1 MTTPVSRREFVQS
14 TARAACGAL
23 VVGFN
28 PIARS
33 WITPSTTQQT
43 TTFQKLPPLTG
54 QLLLDED
61 ARTNAADDY
70 GHYIHRLPAA
80 VLKPGSVQ
88 DIVELVRFA
97 NRNSLK
103 VAMHGRGH
111 STYGQAQA
119 EGGVVIDSSTLN
131 TVRIVDHGS
140 VDLGPGALWAAV
152 VDATAAMGKRPPV
165 LVDFSVSIL
174 SVGGTLSVGGFDA
187 TSSIGGFQVDHVL
200 ELDVVTG
207 AGNLV
212 TCSPTRNA
220 DLFNVIVHGLGQC
233 GAIVR
238 ARMELVP
245 APTHVT
251 TLVLEYPD
259 LATYIADC
267 RAVATDQRFDAL
279 LGGANPK
286 SGADVTWSFHLEA
299 SSFHT
304 GAAPDRAR
312 LLAGLKYV
320 SFTSKTQTWLEYQ
333 HRYDAIVESLK
344 RNGAW
349 SRPHPKLILFVPA
362 SAIEPFARQL
372 LSNPEEFAWATPL
385 FYPLRTDR
393 MKRPLTRMP
402 RESVCFVVNIHRSA
416 PADATQADVEV
427 MIRANRALYERAY
440 SIGGKR
446 HTIDAIPFSQADW
459 IDHYGPAVWQMF
471 RDAKKRFD
479 PNFVLTPGQGIFAPA
494 PTRT

>member
-1 MTTPVSRREFVQS
+1 
-14 TARAACGAL
+14 L
-23 VVGFN
+23 VVGFD

-33 WITPSTTQQT
+33 WITADTTQKT

-54 QLLLDED
+54 QLLLDEET
-61 ARTNAADDY
+61 RTNAADDY

-88 DIVELVRFA
+88 DIVEIVRFA
-97 NRNSLK
+97 NRNSVK
-103 VAMHGRGH
+103 VAMRGHGH
-111 STYGQAQA
+111 STYGQAQV

-131 TVRIVDHGS
+131 TVHIADHGA

-152 VDATAAMGKRPPV
+152 VDATAAVGKRPPV
-165 LVDFSVSIL
+165 LVDLSVSIL

-212 TCSPTRNA
+212 TCSQTRNA
-220 DLFNVIVHGLGQC
+220 DLFNVVVHGLGQC
-233 GAIVR
+233 GIIVR

-245 APTHVT
+245 APPHVT
-251 TLVLEYPD
+251 TLVLAYSD
-259 LATYIADC
+259 LSTYIADC
-267 RAVATDQRFDAL
+267 RVVATDQRFDAL

-286 SGADVTWSFHLEA
+286 SSADVPWTFYLKASNFHA
-299 SSFHT
+299 
-304 GAAPDRAR
+304 GAAPDPAR
-312 LLAGLKYV
+312 LLAGLKHL
-320 SFTSKTQTWLEYQ
+320 SFTSNTQTWLEYQ
-333 HRYDAIVESLK
+333 HRYDALVEAQK

-362 SAIEPFARQL
+362 SAIEPFVRQL
-372 LSNPEEFAWATPL
+372 LSNPEEFAWATPSI
-385 FYPLRTDR
+385 YPLRTGR

-402 RESVCFVVNIHRSA
+402 RESVCFVVIIHRNA
-416 PADATQADVEV
+416 PSDFTQPDVEA
-427 MIRANRALYERAY
+427 MIRANRTLYERARDL
-440 SIGGKR
+440 GGKR

-459 IDHYGPAVWQMF
+459 IDHYGPAVWRVF

-479 PNFVLTPGQGIFAPA
+479 PNSVLTPGQGIFASTGA
-494 PTRT
+494 